1 MRAPKHPI
9 IAVGLLLI
17 ASGTVY
23 TILSMDIQT
32 INGRYFQDQKDIAL
46 ANDGNQKAKPIDAA
60 SRHAASDA
68 GLEEASE
75 DVQVAEE
82 LLEYEDLYRVQ
93 FGSVWYEARGYEYA
107 DNESYASYSN
117 EDLLTLARTGD
128 PIAEI
133 LAVTRLRGVDRYREE
148 IEMIHES
155 AVLKGMTASL
165 GPMTAMYLSQHIS
178 DNAGDTAE
186 EPGDGSIIAALIEP
200 ARDASLLKASV
211 WALFS
216 QMRGDPS
223 GIQTI
228 DMLRGNSE
236 LALSDEQVKTACS
249 AANKLYREL
258 NSKRQ
263 ELGYPPFA
271 DNAPRLSYAD
281 LSSSGDLCESWPTNR
296 FRCAEDDVL
305 SGAVSVWG
313 YRCST
318 VMDRRNGD

>member
-9 IAVGLLLI
+9 FAVGLLLI
-17 ASGTVY
+17 ASGIVY
-23 TILSMDIQT
+23 IILSMDIQT
-32 INGRYFQDQKDIAL
+32 INGRYFRDQKDIAV
-46 ANDGNQKAKPIDAA
+46 ANDADQKAKPIDVA
-60 SRHAASDA
+60 SPHAASDA

-82 LLEYEDLYRVQ
+82 LLEYEDVYRVQ
-93 FGSVWYEARGYEYA
+93 FGSVWYEARGYEHTE
-107 DNESYASYSN
+107 NESYASYSN
-117 EDLLTLARTGD
+117 DDLLTLARTGD
-128 PIAEI
+128 PVAEI

-165 GPMTAMYLSQHIS
+165 GPITAMYVSKYIS
-178 DNAGDTAE
+178 DNAGNTAE
-186 EPGDGSIIAALIEP
+186 EPGDGSMIAALIEP
-200 ARDASLLKASV
+200 ARGASLLKASV

-223 GIQTI
+223 GIQI
-228 DMLRGNSE
+228 VDVLKGNSE

-249 AANKLYREL
+249 AANELYREL

-263 ELGYPPFA
+263 ELGYPPFS
-271 DNAPRLSYAD
+271 DDAPRLSYAD
-281 LSSSGDLCESWPTNR
+281 LGSSGDLCESWPTHR

-305 SGAVSVWG
+305 SGAVSVGG
-313 YRCST
+313 YRCSPVT
-318 VMDRRNGD
+318 